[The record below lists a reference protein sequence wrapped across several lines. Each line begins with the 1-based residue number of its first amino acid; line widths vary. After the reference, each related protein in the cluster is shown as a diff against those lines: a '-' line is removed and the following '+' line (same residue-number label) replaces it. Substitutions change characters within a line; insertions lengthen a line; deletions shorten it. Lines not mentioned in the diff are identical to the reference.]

1 MIYFCIVLYN
11 KLLDDS
17 LTWQKMSS
25 NFVIQSSESQV
36 LIFDNSNNLDI
47 AQQNENSCLS
57 KNIVYLTKSENVGLS
72 RAYNLVLNKIQ
83 KDYSFNNNDYI
94 VWLDDD
100 TEVTQEWLSELSNE
114 VSKNKYDIITPII
127 SSPDGTIYSPNSAGI
142 MKNNLSLN
150 TSKQSKIKKFNA
162 INSCL
167 CVRLTIFDDY
177 RYDERLF
184 LDQVDQKFFDD
195 LRKKEFSY
203 KILNTQIIQN
213 FSQRS
218 SKIPNSYIKRFDIRC
233 KDILVYA
240 KLSNN
245 YGILFLLIIKLFLLA
260 LGLFKKTK
268 NFRYIKVMLS
278 SVFHR

>member
-1 MIYFCIVLYN
+1 
-11 KLLDDS
+11 
-17 LTWQKMSS
+17 MSS